1 MIIDDTRQNIV
12 YDKSIQNLIIILFSL
27 LEKIPK
33 IKNIKYTYIQ
43 SSIEYYRVLFSSNG
57 KRSSV
62 TNKKRHPLTGRSWTH
77 RVTVDKWSSGG
88 RGGSKS
94 EFQTGIR
101 EYRGPSV
108 GTNPEWKGSRST
120 RKGQQTCGMDGAH
133 RKLFNRWLHP
143 HDRPPASRLISS

>member
-108 GTNPEWKGSRST
+108 GTNPE
-120 RKGQQTCGMDGAH
+120 
-133 RKLFNRWLHP
+133 
-143 HDRPPASRLISS
+143 